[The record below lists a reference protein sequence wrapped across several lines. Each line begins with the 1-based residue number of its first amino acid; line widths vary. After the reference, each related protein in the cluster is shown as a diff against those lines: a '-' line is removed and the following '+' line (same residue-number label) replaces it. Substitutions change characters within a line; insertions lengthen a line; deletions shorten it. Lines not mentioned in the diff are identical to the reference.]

1 MTLVID
7 IKCQSNHM
15 WLLTVDTSTQTD
27 GRFVMRP
34 RSPSRGR
41 RNTNTAF
48 TVTVTVTLSWTI
60 LLKRLR

>member
-1 MTLVID
+1 MS
-7 IKCQSNHM
+7 IKPY
-15 WLLTVDTSTQTD
+15 VAIDTSTQTD

-48 TVTVTVTLSWTI
+48 TVTVTVTLRWTI